1 MMSYT
6 NGPKIHNNSRSHSD
20 EVDRSIPETV
30 KSTLKVVNQ
39 CVSDDY
45 FTVSEGGTCLMK
57 HS

>member
-1 MMSYT
+1 MSYT

-20 EVDRSIPETV
+20 EVDRSFPETV

-39 CVSDDY
+39 CVSDNY